1 MYRLFFLLKHPG
13 IIKLK
18 LSLPKGLNPMYR
30 LYFGMNDSKEE
41 TIQMVKLRLNT
52 LEGVEMEEWLH
63 NLIVKIDG
71 LTEDQR
77 SQLVE
82 VLKRDLTFHSKQ
94 VQILGGNQN
103 IGQQQFIFQEESIGK
118 LAGTLESLATTIKEQ
133 YGPDIGAEIIKTAIM
148 AFANA
153 LSK

>member
-1 MYRLFFLLKHPG
+1 
-13 IIKLK
+13 
-18 LSLPKGLNPMYR
+18 
-30 LYFGMNDSKEE
+30 MNDSKEGI
-41 TIQMVKLRLNT
+41 IQAVRIKLNT
-52 LEGVEMEEWLH
+52 LEIQMEEWLH
-63 NLIVKIDG
+63 NLTAKING

-82 VLKRDLTFHSKQ
+82 VLKKDLASDSKQ

-133 YGPDIGAEIIKTAIM
+133 YGPDIGAEIVKTAIM

>member
-1 MYRLFFLLKHPG
+1 
-13 IIKLK
+13 
-18 LSLPKGLNPMYR
+18 
-30 LYFGMNDSKEE
+30 MNDSKSGIVE
-41 TIQMVKLRLNT
+41 IVKARLNV
-52 LEGVEMEEWLH
+52 LEVEMEEWLH
-63 NLIVKIDG
+63 NLTAKING
-71 LTEDQR
+71 LTDDQR

-82 VLKRDLTFHSKQ
+82 ILKKDLASESKQ

-133 YGPDIGAEIIKTAIM
+133 YGPDIGGEIIKTAIM